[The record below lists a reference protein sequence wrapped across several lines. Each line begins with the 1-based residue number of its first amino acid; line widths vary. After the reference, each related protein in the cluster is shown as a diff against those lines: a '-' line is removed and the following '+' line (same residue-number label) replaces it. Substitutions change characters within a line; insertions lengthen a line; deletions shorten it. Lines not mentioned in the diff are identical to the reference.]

1 MIGISKNI
9 EKVIAKGKEAD
20 KGPVCVD
27 DAHRDWNDKK
37 SGGKGRTSRKST
49 GVREYAHRVRTL
61 RQKGT
66 P

>member
-37 SGGKGRTSRKST
+37 SGGKGRTSRKKY
-49 GVREYAHRVRTL
+49 RCA
-61 RQKGT
+61 
-66 P
+66 